1 MKTAVGGADDNS
13 DKYQP
18 HGNHGDHRRNIQ
30 HEHVGGVHESEAL
43 GHNDNCP
50 DCSED
55 LRKRRG
61 L

>member
-1 MKTAVGGADDNS
+1 MKTSVGGADDNS
-13 DKYQP
+13 EEYYSY
-18 HGNHGDHRRNIQ
+18 GDHRTNIK
-30 HEHVGGVHESEAL
+30 HEHIGGMHESEAL
-43 GHNDNCP
+43 GHNDKCP